1 MIARQ
6 LCLFVC
12 VQELVI
18 GLATGLLLKTIVINA
33 KATLEDRLSANKIP
47 FHLAEAWH
55 KGRAGHGVSTVCKM
69 GEG

>member
-18 GLATGLLLKTIVINA
+18 ATDLKTIVINA

-69 GEG
+69 GEGR